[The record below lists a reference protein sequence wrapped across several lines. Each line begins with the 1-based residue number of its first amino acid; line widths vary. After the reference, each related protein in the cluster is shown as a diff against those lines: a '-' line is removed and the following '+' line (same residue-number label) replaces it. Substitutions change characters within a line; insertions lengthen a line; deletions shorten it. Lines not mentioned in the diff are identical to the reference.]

1 MSITLRPKTLSCVFI
16 WDVGGEAWVREG
28 NVDSV
33 PPRTSSISPVAG
45 LEALLTGDGIS
56 APGNIHWNADFIV
69 LAGG

>member
-1 MSITLRPKTLSCVFI
+1 M
-16 WDVGGEAWVREG
+16 REG
-28 NVDSV
+28 KVDSV
-33 PPRTSSISPVAG
+33 PPRTSSISLVAG